1 MQVARQ
7 QMRSVAVP
15 EIMEAYLPQTMTAQ
29 KSPEGATNGAGPDRI
44 AILAHTDVMVV
55 GQPDTKP
62 QEPFG
67 LLSAMAAQLGD
78 QQGWQA
84 KGAPLP
90 VLGRLLPPGPPPG
103 WRQPRAVRNPDQY
116 CASAGRIFHPGVD
129 RTERRAEPG

>member
-78 QQGWQA
+78 QQRWQGN
-84 KGAPLP
+84 GAPLA
-90 VLGRLLPPGPPPG
+90 VLWRLL
-103 WRQPRAVRNPDQY
+103 
-116 CASAGRIFHPGVD
+116 HP
-129 RTERRAEPG
+129 